1 MEYQTYSS
9 STEAEATDLF
19 QQEVLVYGN
28 FWERF
33 LAALIDGVIL
43 IIPNLF
49 LGLIVD
55 GIESSLISIA
65 IGWIYYASMESGKS
79 QATFGKRAMGLKVT
93 DLNANPISFGQATA
107 RHFGK
112 YLSMLILFI
121 GYLMML
127 WDDKSQTLHDKMAN
141 TLVIKN
147 RTSW

>member
-1 MEYQTYSS
+1 MEYQNYSS
-9 STEAEATDLF
+9 PTETADLF
-19 QQEVLVYGN
+19 QQEILVYGN

-33 LAALIDGVIL
+33 FASVIDGVIL

-49 LGLIVD
+49 LKLIVD
-55 GIESSLISIA
+55 GIESTLISIA
-65 IGWIYYASMESGKS
+65 IGWIYCASMESGRS

-93 DLNANPISFGQATA
+93 GLDANPVSFGQATA

-127 WDDKSQTLHDKMAN
+127 WDDKNQTLHDKMAN

>member
-1 MEYQTYSS
+1 MEYQNYSS
-9 STEAEATDLF
+9 PTEPTDLF
-19 QQEVLVYGN
+19 QQEIFVYGN

-33 LAALIDGVIL
+33 LASLIDGVIL
-43 IIPNLF
+43 IIPNIL
-49 LGLIVD
+49 LEVIVD
-55 GIESSLISIA
+55 GVESTLISIA
-65 IGWIYYASMESGKS
+65 IGWIYCASMESGRS

-112 YLSMLILFI
+112 YLSMLILCI

-127 WDDKSQTLHDKMAN
+127 WDDKNQTLHDKMAN
-141 TLVIKN
+141 TLIIKN